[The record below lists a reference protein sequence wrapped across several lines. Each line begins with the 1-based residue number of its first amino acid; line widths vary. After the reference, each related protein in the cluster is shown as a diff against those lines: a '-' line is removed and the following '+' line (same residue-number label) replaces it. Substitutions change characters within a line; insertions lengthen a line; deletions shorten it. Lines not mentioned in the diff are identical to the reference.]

1 MKILITYFYL
11 VTLIGTSF
19 AVVPTD
25 PHNLAIS
32 SIRYVP
38 RFYNEVDLPVPG
50 SKSRGTDILVGKVMS
65 GPRHVL
71 VASLVNISNKTQ
83 YTVSFARECT
93 IDSRR
98 YILQGVSTN
107 ALQSFSTNAASC
119 TLRDID
125 SGALL
130 TITNKWV
137 QQSVPGYPPQ
147 SVGSPEP

>member
-25 PHNLAIS
+25 SHNLAIS

-38 RFYNEVDLPVPG
+38 RFYNEADLPVTG
-50 SKSRGTDILVGKVMS
+50 SKSRGTEIIVGKAMS
-65 GPRHVL
+65 GPRHVV

-83 YTVSFARECT
+83 YTVSFARECI

-107 ALQSFSTNAASC
+107 ATSC

-137 QQSVPGYPPQ
+137 QQSGPGYPPQ
-147 SVGSPEP
+147 GVGSPDP

>member
-1 MKILITYFYL
+1 MKILITYFYF

-25 PHNLAIS
+25 SHNLAIS

-38 RFYNEVDLPVPG
+38 RFYNEADLPVTG
-50 SKSRGTDILVGKVMS
+50 SKSRGTEIIVGKAMP
-65 GPRHVL
+65 GPRHVV

-83 YTVSFARECT
+83 YTVSFARECI
-93 IDSRR
+93 IDYRR
-98 YILQGVSTN
+98 YILQGV
-107 ALQSFSTNAASC
+107 STNAASC

-125 SGALL
+125 SGAFL

-137 QQSVPGYPPQ
+137 QQSGSGYPPQ
-147 SVGSPEP
+147 GVGSPDP

>member
-1 MKILITYFYL
+1 MKILITCFYL

-38 RFYNEVDLPVPG
+38 RFYNEADLPVTG
-50 SKSRGTDILVGKVMS
+50 SKSRCTEILVGKAMS
-65 GPRHVL
+65 GPRHVI

-83 YTVSFARECT
+83 YTVSFARECI

-98 YILQGVSTN
+98 YILQGV
-107 ALQSFSTNAASC
+107 STNAASC

-137 QQSVPGYPPQ
+137 QQSVPAYVAQGAP
-147 SVGSPEP
+147 SAEP